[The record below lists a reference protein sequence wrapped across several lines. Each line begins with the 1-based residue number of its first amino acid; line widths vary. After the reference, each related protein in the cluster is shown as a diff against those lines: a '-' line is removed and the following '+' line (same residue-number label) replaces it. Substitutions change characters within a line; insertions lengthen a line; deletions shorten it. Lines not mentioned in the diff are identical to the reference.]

1 MLLKLGSP
9 LHKQPPTSQ
18 ASQSVMRVCACYL
31 NRVTTRQLPPFR
43 RDAGTWLTYLLLG
56 YFSFILSTFG
66 SFLPFLRLELG
77 LTFTQTS
84 AHSSLFA
91 LGLLAASLSANRL
104 GAFSAGRLLWSGA
117 LGMAAGIAVVMLAPS
132 LTVSL
137 SGFFLMGGSGALT
150 LIQVSTLLSAKH
162 GPNRTR
168 ALGEA
173 NALASFCAVLAP
185 LAIGG
190 AAAWGLG
197 WRTGL
202 GVAPLFLGM
211 LALSLSKTSFPIT
224 EHAVTTARSPLPGRY
239 WRFWTTLLLCV
250 AAEFGVIFWAV
261 DFLGSGPLTRTAAS
275 LGLSGFLLAMLLG
288 RTLGTR
294 LAERLEAENVV
305 LGSLALAF
313 TGFLVYWLGGAAWL
327 QLGGLFV
334 TGLGVA
340 NLYPFVLSLALSV
353 APPDALGTASARI
366 PLASGVAILFSPFI
380 LGALAD
386 LTTLAAA
393 QIFLPLCLAAAF
405 LTMWLARAEP
415 APELEP
421 IS

>member
-1 MLLKLGSP
+1 M
-9 LHKQPPTSQ
+9 
-18 ASQSVMRVCACYL
+18 
-31 NRVTTRQLPPFR
+31 TTRKPTPFR

-84 AHSSLFA
+84 AHSSFFA
-91 LGLLAASLSANRL
+91 LGLLAASLGADRL
-104 GAFSAGRLLWSGA
+104 GAHLSARQLLWGGA
-117 LGMAAGIAVVMLAPS
+117 LGMAVGVAVVMLAPS
-132 LTVSL
+132 LAVSL
-137 SGFFLMGGSGALT
+137 SGFLLLGGSGALT

-197 WRTGL
+197 WRAGL
-202 GVAPLFLGM
+202 GVAPLFLGV
-211 LALSLSKTSFPIT
+211 LLLSFGRTPLLTA
-224 EHAVTTARSPLPGRY
+224 EHPVRAAQSPLPGRY

-261 DFLGSGPLTRTAAS
+261 DFLGSGSLTRTAAS

-294 LAERLEAENVV
+294 LAGTVGAERVV

-313 TGFLVYWLGGAAWL
+313 SGFFGYWLGGAAWL
-327 QLGGLFV
+327 QLSGLFV

-340 NLYPFVLSLALSV
+340 NLYPFVLSLALNT
-353 APPDALGTASARI
+353 APDALGTASARI
-366 PLASGVAILFSPFI
+366 PLASGIAILFAPFV

-393 QIFLPLCLAAAF
+393 QGFLPLCLAAAF
-405 LTMWLARAEP
+405 VNMWLARVAP
-415 APELEP
+415 VPELDP
-421 IS
+421 VS